1 MLPNSRALFFW
12 YKHAFRN
19 GQSYSKRVRRIVP
32 QWFELRRLLC
42 QMLTLSEI
50 RKGVERH
57 APSARRERFKQ
68 WLEIALPNRFG
79 NNVLHVDLEIA
90 DRWGRLTVDQ
100 ARTPRPI
107 VDSLLAAT
115 AFTHG
120 LTLVTRD
127 TDFVGIPGL
136 EIFNRWALE

>member
-1 MLPNSRALFFW
+1 MRYRFDTNTLSETVKPVPNAS
-12 YKHAFRN
+12 
-19 GQSYSKRVRRIVP
+19 IVT
-32 QWFELRRLLC
+32 WLDGLYYDKCFVSV
-42 QMLTLSEI
+42 LTLGEI
-50 RKGVERH
+50 RKGVERL

-100 ARTPRPI
+100 TRTPRPI

-120 LTLVTRD
+120 LTLVTCD
-127 TDFVGIPGL
+127 TDLIGIPGL

>member
-1 MLPNSRALFFW
+1 MRYLFDTNTLSETVKPVPNASVVAWLDGLNYDNCFV
-12 YKHAFRN
+12 
-19 GQSYSKRVRRIVP
+19 SV
-32 QWFELRRLLC
+32 
-42 QMLTLSEI
+42 LTLGEI
-50 RKGVERH
+50 RKGVERL

-79 NNVLHVDLEIA
+79 RNVLDVNLEVA
-90 DRWGRLTVDQ
+90 DRWGRLTIEQ

-115 AFTHG
+115 ALTHG

-127 TDFVGIPGL
+127 TDLVGIPGL
-136 EIFNRWALE
+136 EIFNPWTMN